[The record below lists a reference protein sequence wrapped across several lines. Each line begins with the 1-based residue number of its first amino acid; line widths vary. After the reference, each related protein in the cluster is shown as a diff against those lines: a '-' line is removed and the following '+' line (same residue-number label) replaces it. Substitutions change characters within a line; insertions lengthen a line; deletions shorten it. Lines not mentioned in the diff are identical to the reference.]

1 MREAKGIMQMSEF
14 RRSIVNVVMSSRILL
29 VDDEPNVIQS
39 LKRALMDEPY
49 EVHTAVSGEA
59 SIQLLRANR
68 YKVIISDERMPGM
81 TGDELLRLVKEH
93 YPEAV
98 RIMLTGHASLEAAM
112 KAVNN
117 GEIYRFF
124 TKPWNEL
131 ELILSIRS
139 AIEKYDLEA
148 ENRRLLKAVK
158 NQSLE
163 LKILEKKHPGISRIE
178 RDEAGNLVLEDISG
192 NELDALIAQ
201 SEKEGGG

>member
-1 MREAKGIMQMSEF
+1 MNSL
-14 RRSIVNVVMSSRILL
+14 ILL
-29 VDDEPNVIQS
+29 VDDEPNVIQA

-49 EVHTAVSGEA
+49 EVHTAASGEE
-59 SIQLLRANR
+59 SISLLRTNR

-81 TGDELLRLVKEH
+81 SGDELLGLVKEH
-93 YPEAV
+93 YPETV

-139 AIEKYDLEA
+139 ATEKYDLEA
-148 ENRRLLKAVK
+148 ENRRLLQTVK
-158 NQSLE
+158 NHSLE
-163 LKILEKKHPGISRIE
+163 LKILEQKYPGISRIE
-178 RDEAGNLVLEDISG
+178 RDEAGNLIIDNIPVK
-192 NELDALIAQ
+192 ELDALILQ
-201 SEKEGGG
+201 CEKEVTV